1 MHEPFAPYSPPRVVA
16 SFHAHSPEIEATPQ
30 QLRWDPLELPNA
42 AALDFVDGMATLA
55 GAGDSQ
61 TKDGLAVHVYCCGQ
75 SMHRKAFY
83 NSDGDM
89 LIVPQQGALRI
100 RTEFGTLDVPPL
112 FICVVQRGIKF
123 SVDVVGLEEGAFAR
137 GYICGMWSSRGC
149 SALD

>member
-61 TKDGLAVHVYCCGQ
+61 TKDGLAVHVYCAGQ

-137 GYICGMWSSRGC
+137 GYICGMWSAPCC
-149 SALD
+149 SALG